1 MFFFY
6 VYIKNLLLI
15 YNIMDI
21 KTIYKNELF
30 FKELFNKVAL
40 YYVTI
45 HKLSRDL
52 TINQAWHHANTQ
64 GYQQLLTVFENSQ
77 HNDDFYKFKN
87 NVILMEAKSI
97 NFDWKFYVTI
107 NNIENISNELDASKH
122 WYFNGKKQ
130 NIQTSKSTI
139 DNIKKQRNNQI
150 NEELKKL
157 SIENQHKIDKRNA
170 QIHTELENMK
180 NIENNKRNKIQQL
193 NNRKLQELYK
203 QVEDNKII
211 NDTEI
216 QNIEIAIINKDELM
230 KEKNTNDINIMEKT
244 IFEYT
249 QTVQHDRL
257 AIKQEEENQISMIR
271 QNSQN
276 RYKEINDKL
285 VDFISKLEDDISN
298 IRAKRDELDSSTT
311 LTNNVVNNL
320 KSLIK

>member
-1 MFFFY
+1 
-6 VYIKNLLLI
+6 
-15 YNIMDI
+15 MDI
-21 KTIYKNELF
+21 KAIFKNELR

-45 HKLSRDL
+45 HKLSRDT
-52 TINQAWHHANTQ
+52 TINEAWHHANTQ

-87 NVILMEAKSI
+87 NVILMETRSI
-97 NFDWKFYVTI
+97 NFDWQFYVNV
-107 NNIENISNELDASKH
+107 NNIDNISNELDASKH

-130 NIQTSKSTI
+130 NLKISNSTI

-157 SIENQHKIDKRNA
+157 SIESQNKIDRRNA
-170 QIHTELENMK
+170 QIHAELENMK

-193 NNRKLQELYK
+193 NNKKLQGLYK
-203 QVEDNKII
+203 QVENSKLI
-211 NDTEI
+211 NYAEI
-216 QNIEIAIINKDELM
+216 QNAELAIRTKYELT
-230 KEKNTNDINIMEKT
+230 KEKDANNMNIMEKT
-244 IFEYT
+244 IDEYT
-249 QTVQHDRL
+249 QTVQNDRL

-271 QNSQN
+271 QIAENK
-276 RYKEINDKL
+276 YKEVNDKL

-298 IRAKRDELDSSTT
+298 TIDKKNELDSSTA
-311 LTNNVVNNL
+311 LTKIVVDNL

>member
-1 MFFFY
+1 
-6 VYIKNLLLI
+6 
-15 YNIMDI
+15 MDI
-21 KTIYKNELF
+21 KAIFKNELR

-45 HKLSRDL
+45 HKLSRDT
-52 TINQAWHHANTQ
+52 TINEAWHHANTQ

-87 NVILMEAKSI
+87 NVILMETRSI
-97 NFDWKFYVTI
+97 NFDWQFYVNV
-107 NNIENISNELDASKH
+107 NNIENISNELDASNH

-130 NIQTSKSTI
+130 NLKISNSTI

-157 SIENQHKIDKRNA
+157 SIESQNKIDRRNA
-170 QIHTELENMK
+170 QIHAELENMK

-193 NNRKLQELYK
+193 NNKKLQGLYK
-203 QVEDNKII
+203 QVENSKLI
-211 NDTEI
+211 NYAEI
-216 QNIEIAIINKDELM
+216 QNAELAIRTKYELT
-230 KEKNTNDINIMEKT
+230 KEKDANNMNIMEKT
-244 IFEYT
+244 IDEYT
-249 QTVQHDRL
+249 QTVQNDRL

-271 QNSQN
+271 QIAENK
-276 RYKEINDKL
+276 YKEVNDKL

-298 IRAKRDELDSSTT
+298 TIDKKNELDSSTA
-311 LTNNVVNNL
+311 LTKIVVDNL